1 MLSEDFQ
8 VLDPLYTCI
17 PVFFLLAKNLA
28 KFWQEKYD
36 FDLYKG
42 IFMEEVAQIARFVFV
57 SSSR

>member
-8 VLDPLYTCI
+8 VLDPLYTSI

-28 KFWQEKYD
+28 KFCTEKYD

-42 IFMEEVAQIARFVFV
+42 IFMEKVAQICKIFMI